1 MGWQLRDKD
10 ATDAALGK
18 KKLLLLLITSAASLF
33 FLPNS
38 RF

>member
-18 KKLLLLLITSAASLF
+18 KKLMLPLNTSATSLF
-33 FLPNS
+33 FLPS
-38 RF
+38 SWF